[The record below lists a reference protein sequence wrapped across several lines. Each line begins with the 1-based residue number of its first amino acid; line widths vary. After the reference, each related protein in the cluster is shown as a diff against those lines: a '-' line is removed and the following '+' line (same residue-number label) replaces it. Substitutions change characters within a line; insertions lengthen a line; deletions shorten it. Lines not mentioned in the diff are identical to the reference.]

1 MIINTQWH
9 ILKITDYQNSTNL
22 QITVNQFERTVE
34 FSIVNYD
41 GYLQTVTFEANNV
54 RYSDNLLIKISI
66 TIIDTACNVDT
77 LSIYWMLKISTL
89 YLLLSDNI
97 KI

>member
-9 ILKITDYQNSTNL
+9 ILKITDYQNNTNL

-41 GYLQTVTFEANNV
+41 GYLQTVTFEANDV
-54 RYSDNLLIKISI
+54 RYSDNLCTKVSI
-66 TIIDTACNVDT
+66 TIIDTACNDDT
-77 LSIYWMLKISTL
+77 LL
-89 YLLLSDNI
+89 YRDT
-97 KI
+97 